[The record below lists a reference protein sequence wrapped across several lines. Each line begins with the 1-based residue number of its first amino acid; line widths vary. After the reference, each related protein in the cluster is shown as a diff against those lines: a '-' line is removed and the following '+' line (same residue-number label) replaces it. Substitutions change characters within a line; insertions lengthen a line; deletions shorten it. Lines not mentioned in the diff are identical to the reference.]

1 MKIHNAYL
9 AMIKTVTGGWDAMA
23 ERLGISRASLQN
35 RIYGVRGQSVDVDL
49 ALQMQAVS
57 ESSMF
62 AEAIATAS
70 GGVFVKLPNVDYID
84 NDDLLAKVMELQT
97 ELGTLTSTFLEAIN
111 GDGEIDS
118 RERSAIES
126 IKEEMHKTLSELTG
140 LMFRIYCKP
149 PVSIG

>member
-57 ESSMF
+57 ESSLF

-70 GGVFVKLPNVDYID
+70 GGVFVKLPDVDTID
-84 NDDLLAKVMELQT
+84 NEDLLAKFMEMQT
-97 ELGTLTSTFLEAIN
+97 EFGQLSQKFADATK
-111 GDGEIDS
+111 DGEIDN
-118 RERSAIES
+118 RERADLEAVGD
-126 IKEEMHKTLSELTG
+126 EMHRTMSELTG

-149 PVSIG
+149 SVSIG